1 MGKTVGIDLGTTFSL
16 IAAIEG
22 GEPIVFPTAEG
33 GRLLPSVVAMTKTE
47 ERIVGWLAKRQAVL
61 NLENTIYS
69 IKRLMGTRF
78 KDASVKGARK
88 RLPYEITEAANGDV
102 RVTMRGRIYSP
113 PEISAMILHR
123 LKSDAEKYLGEEVTD
138 AVITVPAYFN
148 DNQRQATKDAGTIA
162 GLNVL
167 RIINEPTAASLAYG
181 MHKEHGMTI
190 AVYDFG
196 GGTFD
201 ISILEIGEKD
211 FRVKSTNGDT
221 HLGGDDLDNRI
232 VDWMC
237 DEFMKETRIDLRHN
251 NVALQRVRDAAEKAK
266 HDLSSLEQTEVNLPF
281 IATDDQGPKHLIVPI
296 TRAKLESLVSD
307 LIKRTID
314 CCRQALADARL
325 SPSQISEVLLV
336 GGSTRIP
343 KVQDEVFRLFG
354 KEPRKGIDPDEAIA
368 MGAAFYAGM
377 LSGQVEKTM
386 LMDVTPLTLGMR
398 TVGGE
403 ATPIIP
409 RNTTIPTRRSQ
420 MFKTVTDYQHLM
432 DIQVY
437 QGEHRMFE
445 DNEML
450 GKFTFHGIPEK
461 PAGEAK
467 VEVTFSIDEDGLIN
481 VGARDLATANEQKIT
496 ISASSGLSK
505 EEVHQMA
512 LDFQTRN
519 NAEALVERAGKL
531 IQYSGDQM
539 PEDLVEEIEGGIAA
553 TKLALAGDDIPRIN
567 GDMNTL
573 SGLLEKVGAGTS
585 AQEPLPVS
593 AGPQSGSKP
602 E

>member
-16 IAAIEG
+16 IAVIEG

-33 GRLLPSVVAMTKTE
+33 GRLLPSVVAMTKTD
-47 ERIVGWLAKRQAVL
+47 ERIVGWLAKRQAML

-78 KDASVKGARK
+78 KDASVKNARK
-88 RLPYEITEAANGDV
+88 RLPYKITEAANGDV

-113 PEISAMILHR
+113 PEISAMILYR
-123 LKSDAEKYLGEEVTD
+123 LKIDAEKYLGEEVTD

-221 HLGGDDLDNRI
+221 HLGGDDLDDRI

-237 DEFMKETRIDLRHN
+237 DEFMKENRIDLRRD

-281 IATDDQGPKHLIVPI
+281 IATDDHGPKHLVIPV

-307 LIKRTID
+307 LIKKTID
-314 CCRQALADARL
+314 CCRQALANARL
-325 SPSQISEVLLV
+325 SPSQINEVLLV

-343 KVQDEVFRLFG
+343 KVQVEVLRFFG

-368 MGAAFYAGM
+368 MGAAVYAGM
-377 LSGQVEKTM
+377 LSGQVEKTT
-386 LMDVTPLTLGMR
+386 LMDITPLTLGMR

-409 RNTTIPTRRSQ
+409 RNSAIPNRRSQ
-420 MFKTVTDYQHLM
+420 IFKTVADYQHLM

-437 QGEHRMFE
+437 QGEHRMFD

-467 VEVTFSIDEDGLIN
+467 IEVTFSIDEDGLIS
-481 VGARDLATANEQKIT
+481 VDARDLATANEQKMT
-496 ISASSGLSK
+496 ISASSGLTK
-505 EEVHQMA
+505 EEVRQLA
-512 LDFQTRN
+512 LDFQARH
-519 NAEALVERAGKL
+519 NAEAVVERAGRL
-531 IQYSGDQM
+531 VQYSGDQVTA
-539 PEDLVEEIEGGIAA
+539 ELVEEIEGSIAS
-553 TKLALAGDDIPRIN
+553 TKSALAGE
-567 GDMNTL
+567 DMFEISRDTKML
-573 SGLLEKVGAGTS
+573 SELLERAGGGTS
-585 AQEPLPVS
+585 EQKVMPVS
-593 AGPQSGSKP
+593 AGQQSGFKP

>member
-22 GEPIVFPTAEG
+22 GEPVVFPTAEG
-33 GRLLPSVVAMTKTE
+33 GRLLPSVVAMTKTD

-102 RVTMRGRIYSP
+102 RVTMRGRVYSP
-113 PEISAMILHR
+113 PEISAIILHR
-123 LKSDAEKYLGEEVTD
+123 LKTDAENYLGEEVTD

-181 MHKEHGMTI
+181 MQKENGMTI

-211 FRVKSTNGDT
+211 FRVKATNGDT
-221 HLGGDDLDNRI
+221 HLGGDDLDDRI

-237 DEFMKETRIDLRHN
+237 DEFMKENNVDLRRN

-281 IATDDQGPKHLIVPI
+281 IATDDQGPKHLVIPI

-307 LIKRTID
+307 LIKKTID
-314 CCRQALADARL
+314 CCRQALADAKL
-325 SPSQISEVLLV
+325 TPSQIGEVLLV

-343 KVQDEVFRLFG
+343 KVQDEVLRFFG

-368 MGAAFYAGM
+368 MGAAVFAGM
-377 LSGQVEKTM
+377 LSGQVEKTK

-420 MFKTVTDYQHLM
+420 IFKTVTDYQHLM

-437 QGEHRMFE
+437 QGEHRMFD

-461 PAGEAK
+461 RAGEAK
-467 VEVTFSIDEDGLIN
+467 IEVTFSIDEDGLIN
-481 VGARDLATANEQKIT
+481 VNARDLATANEQKMT
-496 ISASSGLSK
+496 ISASSGLTR
-505 EEVHQMA
+505 EEVRQLA
-512 LDFQTRN
+512 LNFQTRN

-531 IQYSGDQM
+531 LHYSGDQV
-539 PEDLVEEIEGGIAA
+539 PAELVEEIESGIAA
-553 TKLALAGDDIPRIN
+553 AKSTLAGEDIAEISRN
-567 GDMNTL
+567 MKML
-573 SGLLEKVGAGTS
+573 SELLEKAGDGIYKEE
-585 AQEPLPVS
+585 AMPVS
-593 AGPQSGSKP
+593 AGQQPEFKP